1 MLKLY
6 RKSELIFSIVLIIV
20 YVVGASVCDTFS
32 DKLGISK
39 SFTLP
44 FFIIFSVVIL
54 LFLHKEKHF
63 KEYGL
68 CKTELPLKKLLFFI
82 PLVLICVL
90 NVISGLS
97 ITKTVPVIILEV
109 LSMLFVGFLE
119 EIIFRG
125 FLFRAMAKD
134 NLKAAVIVSSLT
146 FGIGHIINLFN
157 GAEIVSTICQ
167 IVGAVGFGFMC
178 VMIFIK
184 SKSLLP
190 CIITHSVFN
199 MLSVFTAETGMMTS
213 IIVSV
218 AMLVITT
225 GYAIILSKG
234 AVHNN
239 ENDKHS
245 ETD

>member
-1 MLKLY
+1 MKNKL
-6 RKSELIFSIVLIIV
+6 LFSIFLIV
-20 YVVGASVCDTFS
+20 FYVVGASVCDALS

-39 SFTLP
+39 VITLP
-44 FFIIFSVVIL
+44 FFIILTVIIL
-54 LFLHKEKHF
+54 LLLSEEKLL

-68 CKTELPLKKLLFFI
+68 CKTEMPLKKLLYFI
-82 PLVLICVL
+82 PLVLLCIL
-90 NVISGLS
+90 NVFSGFG
-97 ITKTVPVIILEV
+97 ITKSLPVILLKAV
-109 LSMLFVGFLE
+109 SMLFVGFLE

-134 NLKAAVIVSSLT
+134 NLKAAVVVSSLT
-146 FGIGHIINLFN
+146 FGIGHIINLLN
-157 GAEIVSTICQ
+157 GAEIIPTICQ
-167 IVGAVGFGFMC
+167 IIGAVGFGFMC

-199 MLSVFTAETGMMTS
+199 MLSVFTAETEMMTS

-218 AMLVITT
+218 AMLLITV
-225 GYAIILSKG
+225 GYAIFLSKG
-234 AVHNN
+234 ALHNN